1 MASNGMDSLNTLEQ
15 MIECVGGLLY
25 SQLYGTQ

>member
-15 MIECVGGLLY
+15 MFECVGGLLY
-25 SQLYGTQ
+25 RQLYGTQ